1 MVKLSFV
8 STIENLRKYGNA
20 MGGEGFAVELPS
32 SDFVGVR
39 IDDECDGWTRA
50 RVILVHYSLLRPST
64 FY

>member
-20 MGGEGFAVELPS
+20 MGAMVAVELPS